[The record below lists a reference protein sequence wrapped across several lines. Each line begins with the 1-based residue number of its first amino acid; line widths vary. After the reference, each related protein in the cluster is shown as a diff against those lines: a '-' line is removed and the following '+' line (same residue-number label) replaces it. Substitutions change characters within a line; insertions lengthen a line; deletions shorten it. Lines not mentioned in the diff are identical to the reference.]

1 MGDVVLQ
8 WLVSASTCICAQSNR
23 ELRRACTSG
32 GISGGQPNR
41 VQPRRTAQE
50 KTTSQFTSSCFGLV
64 HGKGKWDKEH
74 ALSNHA
80 KSEPSRVGRD
90 WPVMSAT
97 LALPDYR
104 RVARQ
109 PVTTGGRLT
118 VPSAA
123 CTLWGRI
130 GTFENEPNAISIVES
145 VGPVQQQ
152 LMVSPRL
159 IKAEPHRPD

>member
-1 MGDVVLQ
+1 VGDVVLQ

-23 ELRRACTSG
+23 EVHRASTSD

-41 VQPRRTAQE
+41 VQPRRTAQK

-64 HGKGKWDKEH
+64 HGSGKWHKEH

-97 LALPDYR
+97 LTLGLFHDCPYPTAIVHIRSFEPLFVGHRRTNISHPTYTVQFYILVESLPD
-104 RVARQ
+104 A
-109 PVTTGGRLT
+109 PSGGFD
-118 VPSAA
+118 A
-123 CTLWGRI
+123 
-130 GTFENEPNAISIVES
+130 
-145 VGPVQQQ
+145 
-152 LMVSPRL
+152 
-159 IKAEPHRPD
+159 